1 MGAGW
6 KASLATGEPMA
17 DRLRGLGACCAQA
30 AAFVGVPRPT
40 EVLSPLRRREP
51 KAFAAW
57 HPCVV
62 WQSFVHAVHLMCVP
76 SPLPEAFS
84 ARSIP
89 PHARQAHPGP
99 AAATACRSHH
109 PMSGGAPVS
118 ARSMKRTKAGVS
130 GGAAARGE
138 AARAD
143 ERELL
148 GRPGRGWSAFSAAGA
163 AAGGP
168 AGALAH
174 GGRLPEPPRQEQGRA
189 SARQPPP
196 RLQPLRL
203 RLRPLRAPTAPAAG
217 AGQRHHAGRH
227 RGLLHAGECQQA
239 TVVAGSC
246 RGRPAP
252 AAPGPRTGASRP
264 LPPVTCAL
272 NPAAATPS
280 TALQPTEKACV
291 KLGVGKLREEPP
303 RGVCRSAPVPP
314 RRVPPCA
321 CPQPPTSPPCP
332 QASQSSSACAA
343 STAFSGG
350 PTAPCS
356 RWVLRGALLAT
367 QILVLQGLGGGTG
380 GARPAAQL
388 ACPHPGGC
396 AAEQLGAPEA
406 CAHPGASRS
415 LCFHLAA
422 CCRRRA
428 RRSGTLRRPRRAP
441 AATPSSAPPPALQ
454 PAPSPSSRWV
464 LLSLVPP
471 AGAWVL
477 AGGRLGVVCPY
488 SLHRLDPMVL
498 STTTAPCSSI
508 NRRADLHS
516 LVPYQPWLRAVC
528 RRLWQRQHGGS
539 RRGSGSHRPAA
550 VGTLC
555 GGPHASGSD
564 GGIAAFPA
572 PRAAG
577 FKADSGSRRS
587 RQLPPSLPGRHA
599 AGGGTLAAQAQA
611 AGGRF

>member
-6 KASLATGEPMA
+6 KAPLATGEPMA

-76 SPLPEAFS
+76 SQRPLPEAFS

-138 AARAD
+138 AACAD

-189 SARQPPP
+189 GARQPPP
-196 RLQPLRL
+196 RLQPPRL

-246 RGRPAP
+246 RGRPAL
-252 AAPGPRTGASRP
+252 AAPGPPYRC
-264 LPPVTCAL
+264 LPP
-272 NPAAATPS
+272 PS
-280 TALQPTEKACV
+280 PCDLCTE
-291 KLGVGKLREEPP
+291 
-303 RGVCRSAPVPP
+303 P
-314 RRVPPCA
+314 RRRHPLHC
-321 CPQPPTSPPCP
+321 
-332 QASQSSSACAA
+332 SAAHRE
-343 STAFSGG
+343 GV
-350 PTAPCS
+350 
-356 RWVLRGALLAT
+356 R
-367 QILVLQGLGGGTG
+367 
-380 GARPAAQL
+380 
-388 ACPHPGGC
+388 
-396 AAEQLGAPEA
+396 EA
-406 CAHPGASRS
+406 G
-415 LCFHLAA
+415 
-422 CCRRRA
+422 RR
-428 RRSGTLRRPRRAP
+428 
-441 AATPSSAPPPALQ
+441 
-454 PAPSPSSRWV
+454 
-464 LLSLVPP
+464 
-471 AGAWVL
+471 
-477 AGGRLGVVCPY
+477 
-488 SLHRLDPMVL
+488 
-498 STTTAPCSSI
+498 
-508 NRRADLHS
+508 
-516 LVPYQPWLRAVC
+516 
-528 RRLWQRQHGGS
+528 
-539 RRGSGSHRPAA
+539 
-550 VGTLC
+550 
-555 GGPHASGSD
+555 
-564 GGIAAFPA
+564 
-572 PRAAG
+572 
-577 FKADSGSRRS
+577 
-587 RQLPPSLPGRHA
+587 
-599 AGGGTLAAQAQA
+599 
-611 AGGRF
+611 